1 MDTTENAPLSVQS
14 QGPVPEKAPASFLRQ
29 LKKHAKTELRLAALG
44 SILSVVGL
52 VGICW
57 SIALIID
64 AAVTEQ
70 TTKPWWWGLA
80 AAGLLLRYAA
90 NLFRDRMGQTL
101 SARIRSRLRTKLL
114 NTAASLGPFGLAA
127 QGNAAWWA
135 HQYLEQI
142 DALHGYLARYLP
154 ARLGALIVP
163 LSIIAV
169 VFWVDWVAGIL
180 LLLATPIIPI
190 FMMLIG
196 WGTES
201 IHQTQQEKQAALA
214 SHLLERLE
222 ALSWLRKQGAIE
234 QTALDVTVAAD
245 QYRRTSMRVLRVAFL
260 SSATLEFFSAIS
272 IGLLAIY
279 IGFALVGIFTFGPAV
294 DLTLSTGLF
303 ILLLAPECFLPLR
316 QMAQAHHDMSAAKAA
331 SEGLSSWL
339 TEPVDSHEQSNQP
352 EPIALNSETVVDTQG
367 LSFRFADDSP
377 DLFQDLSLKILSGQ
391 MVAVS
396 GPSGSGKST
405 LLALVA
411 GFLSPSQGKVARTQE
426 WSWLSQRP
434 YLFHETLRSNLLM
447 SQQETVPD
455 AQLLDALNA
464 AGLPL
469 PDPALPEGLDTQIGE
484 QNRGVSGGQAQR
496 IALARALLKGSR
508 LWILDEPT
516 AALDESTRD
525 GLIETLVALS
535 KRLQVAVLVA
545 SHDQALLKACDRIL
559 YLPTVQS
566 SPLTDRVVSP

>member
-1 MDTTENAPLSVQS
+1 MDTTEDSPLSVQS
-14 QGPVPEKAPASFLRQ
+14 AGPVPEKAPASFLRQ
-29 LKKHAKTELRLAALG
+29 LKTQAKPELRLAALG
-44 SILSVVGL
+44 SVLSVVGL
-52 VGICW
+52 IGICW
-57 SIALIID
+57 AIALIID
-64 AAVTEQ
+64 AAVTEE
-70 TTKPWWWGLA
+70 TTKTWWWGLA
-80 AAGLLLRYAA
+80 ALGLLLRYAA

-114 NTAASLGPFGLAA
+114 HTASRLGPFGLAA

-154 ARLGALIVP
+154 ARLGAVIVP
-163 LSIIAV
+163 LSIIVV

-234 QTALDVTVAAD
+234 QTALDVELAAD
-245 QYRRTSMRVLRVAFL
+245 QYRRTAMRVLRVAFL
-260 SSATLEFFSAIS
+260 SSATLEFFSAVS

-279 IGFALVGIFTFGPAV
+279 IGFALIGIFTFGPAA

-331 SEGLSSWL
+331 SQGLAMWL
-339 TEPVDSHEQSNQP
+339 AEPVDSHEQSNQP
-352 EPIALNSETVVDTQG
+352 EPIAPNSAIVVDARE
-367 LSFRFADDSP
+367 LSFRFADESP
-377 DLFQDLSLKILSGQ
+377 DLFQNLSLKIISGE

-405 LLALVA
+405 LLALIA
-411 GFLSPSQGKVARTQE
+411 GFLSPSQGKVARTQD

-447 SQQETVPD
+447 SKQETVPD
-455 AQLLDALNA
+455 AQLLEALSA

-469 PDPALPEGLDTQIGE
+469 PDPALPDGLDTQIGE

-516 AALDESTRD
+516 AALDESTRND
-525 GLIETLVALS
+525 LIETLVALS
-535 KRLQVAVLVA
+535 RRLQVAVLVA
-545 SHDQALLKACDRIL
+545 SHDEALLNACDRVVH
-559 YLPTVQS
+559 LPITHSMPATKRGVAQ
-566 SPLTDRVVSP
+566 

>member
-1 MDTTENAPLSVQS
+1 MDTTENSPLSVQS
-14 QGPVPEKAPASFLRQ
+14 AGPVPEKAPASFLRQ
-29 LKKHAKTELRLAALG
+29 LKKQAKTELRLAALG
-44 SILSVVGL
+44 SLLSVVGL

-64 AAVTEQ
+64 AAATEQ
-70 TTKPWWWGLA
+70 TTKTWWWGLA
-80 AAGLLLRYAA
+80 ALGLLLRYAA
-90 NLFRDRMGQTL
+90 NLFRDRMSQTL

-114 NTAASLGPFGLAA
+114 HTASRLGPFGLAA

-154 ARLGALIVP
+154 ARLGAAIVP
-163 LSIIAV
+163 LSIIVV
-169 VFWVDWVAGIL
+169 VFWVDWVAGFL

-201 IHQTQQEKQAALA
+201 IHQSQQEKQAVLA

-222 ALSWLRKQGAIE
+222 ALSWLRRQGAIE
-234 QTALDVTVAAD
+234 QTALDVEVAAD

-294 DLTLSTGLF
+294 GLSLSTGLF

-331 SEGLSSWL
+331 SQGLASWL
-339 TEPVDSHEQSNQP
+339 AEPVDSHEQSNQP
-352 EPIALNSETVVDTQG
+352 EPIAHTSATVVDARG
-367 LSFRFADDSP
+367 LSFRFSDESP
-377 DLFQDLSLKILSGQ
+377 DLYQNLSLTIASGE
-391 MVAVS
+391 MVAIS

-405 LLALVA
+405 LLALIA
-411 GFLSPSQGKVARTQE
+411 GFLSPSQGKVARTKE

-447 SQQETVPD
+447 SKQETVPD
-455 AQLLDALNA
+455 DQLLVALNA

-469 PDPALPEGLDTQIGE
+469 PDPALPDGLDTKIGE

-525 GLIETLVALS
+525 DLIETLVALS
-535 KRLQVAVLVA
+535 RRLQVAVLIA
-545 SHDQALLKACDRIL
+545 SHDEALLRACDRVIS
-559 YLPTVQS
+559 LPMVQTAPS
-566 SPLTDRVVSP
+566 TDEVVVQ

>member
-1 MDTTENAPLSVQS
+1 MDTTENSPLSVKS
-14 QGPVPEKAPASFLRQ
+14 AGLVPKKAPASFLRL
-29 LKKHAKTELRLAALG
+29 LKKQAKTELRLAALG
-44 SILSVVGL
+44 SVLSVVGL
-52 VGICW
+52 VAISW

-64 AAVTEQ
+64 SAVTEQ
-70 TTKPWWWGLA
+70 TPKTWWWWVA
-80 AAGLLLRYAA
+80 ALGLLLRYVA

-101 SARIRSRLRTKLL
+101 SARIRSRLRKKLL
-114 NTAASLGPFGLAA
+114 HTASKLGPFGLAA
-127 QGNAAWWA
+127 EGNAAWWA

-154 ARLGALIVP
+154 ARLGAVIVP
-163 LSIIAV
+163 LSIISV
-169 VFWVDWVAGIL
+169 VFWVDWVAGFL

-201 IHQTQQEKQAALA
+201 IHQTQQEKQASLA

-234 QTALDVTVAAD
+234 QTALDVEVAAD

-260 SSATLEFFSAIS
+260 SSATLEFFSAIA

-279 IGFALVGIFTFGPAV
+279 IGFALIGIFTFGPAA
-294 DLTLSTGLF
+294 DLSLSTGLF

-331 SEGLSSWL
+331 SQGLASWIV
-339 TEPVDSHEQSNQP
+339 EPADSHEQSNQP
-352 EPIALNSETVVDTQG
+352 APNARDSATVVDAAD
-367 LSFRFADDSP
+367 LSFRFSDESP
-377 DLFQDLSLKILSGQ
+377 DLFQNLSLKIVSSE

-411 GFLSPSQGKVARTQE
+411 GFLSPRQGKVARTQE

-447 SQQETVPD
+447 SKQEKVSD
-455 AQLLDALNA
+455 DQLLVALSA
-464 AGLPL
+464 SGLPL
-469 PDPALPEGLDTQIGE
+469 PDPSLPDGLDTQIGE

-535 KRLQVAVLVA
+535 RRLQVAVLVA
-545 SHDQALLKACDRIL
+545 SHDEALLNACDRIVN
-559 YLPTVQS
+559 LPMAQTTPTINRDVTQ
-566 SPLTDRVVSP
+566 

>member
-1 MDTTENAPLSVQS
+1 VDTTENSPLSVQS
-14 QGPVPEKAPASFLRQ
+14 AGPVPEKAPASFLRQ
-29 LKKHAKTELRLAALG
+29 LKKQAKTELRLAALG
-44 SILSVVGL
+44 SLLSVVGL

-64 AAVTEQ
+64 AAATEQ
-70 TTKPWWWGLA
+70 TTKTWWWGLA
-80 AAGLLLRYAA
+80 ALGLLLRYAA
-90 NLFRDRMGQTL
+90 NLFRDRMSQTL

-114 NTAASLGPFGLAA
+114 HTASRLGPFGLAA

-154 ARLGALIVP
+154 ARLGAAIVP
-163 LSIIAV
+163 LSIIVV
-169 VFWVDWVAGIL
+169 VFWVDWVAGFL

-201 IHQTQQEKQAALA
+201 IHQSQQEKQAVLA

-222 ALSWLRKQGAIE
+222 ALSWLRRQGAIE
-234 QTALDVTVAAD
+234 QTALDVEVAAD

-294 DLTLSTGLF
+294 DLSLSTGLF

-331 SEGLSSWL
+331 SQGLASWL
-339 TEPVDSHEQSNQP
+339 AEPVDSHEQSNQP
-352 EPIALNSETVVDTQG
+352 EPIAHTSATVVDARG
-367 LSFRFADDSP
+367 LSFRFSDESP
-377 DLFQDLSLKILSGQ
+377 DLYQNLSLTIASGE
-391 MVAVS
+391 MVAIS

-405 LLALVA
+405 LLALIA
-411 GFLSPSQGKVARTQE
+411 GFLSPSQGKVARTKE

-447 SQQETVPD
+447 SKQETVPD
-455 AQLLDALNA
+455 DQLLVALNA

-469 PDPALPEGLDTQIGE
+469 PDPALPDGLDTKIGE

-525 GLIETLVALS
+525 DLIETLVALS
-535 KRLQVAVLVA
+535 RRLQVAVLIA
-545 SHDQALLKACDRIL
+545 SHDEALLRACDRVIS
-559 YLPTVQS
+559 LPMVQTAPS
-566 SPLTDRVVSP
+566 TDEVVVQ

>member
-1 MDTTENAPLSVQS
+1 MDTTENSPLSVQS
-14 QGPVPEKAPASFLRQ
+14 AGPVPEKAPASFLRR
-29 LKKHAKTELRLAALG
+29 LKEQAKTELRLAALG
-44 SILSVVGL
+44 SALSVVGL

-70 TTKPWWWGLA
+70 TTKNWWWGLA
-80 AAGLLLRYAA
+80 ALGLMLRYVA

-114 NTAASLGPFGLAA
+114 HTASKLGPFGLAT

-154 ARLGALIVP
+154 ARLGAV
-163 LSIIAV
+163 IIPVTIIMV

-201 IHQTQQEKQAALA
+201 IHKTQQEKQAALA

-234 QTALDVTVAAD
+234 QTALDVEMAAD

-260 SSATLEFFSAIS
+260 SSATLEFFSAVS

-279 IGFALVGIFTFGPAV
+279 IGFALIGIFTFGPAV
-294 DLTLSTGLF
+294 DLSLSTGLF
-303 ILLLAPECFLPLR
+303 ILLLAPECFMPLR

-331 SEGLSSWL
+331 SEELSSWL
-339 TEPVDSHEQSNQP
+339 VEPVDSHEQSNQP
-352 EPIALNSETVVDTQG
+352 EPIARDSATVVNAEG
-367 LSFRFADDSP
+367 LSFRFSDRSP
-377 DLFQDLSLKILSGQ
+377 DLFQNLSLQIISGE

-405 LLALVA
+405 LLALIA
-411 GFLSPSQGKVARTQE
+411 GFLSPRHGHVARTQE

-455 AQLLDALNA
+455 AQLLEALSA

-469 PDPALPEGLDTQIGE
+469 PDPALPDGLDTQIGE

-516 AALDESTRD
+516 TALDESTRD
-525 GLIETLVALS
+525 GLIETLVAMS
-535 KRLQVAVLVA
+535 RRLQVAVLVA
-545 SHDQALLKACDRIL
+545 SHDLALLKACDRVVN
-559 YLPTVQS
+559 LPMAQRTTSTNQGVA
-566 SPLTDRVVSP
+566 P

>member
-1 MDTTENAPLSVQS
+1 MSTTEDAPLSIRTE
-14 QGPVPEKAPASFLRQ
+14 GLAPDKAPAPFLRQ
-29 LKKHAKTELRLAALG
+29 LKNLAAPQLRWVA
-44 SILSVVGL
+44 LCAVFSVAGL
-52 VGICW
+52 VGIAW
-57 SIALIID
+57 SMAAIID
-64 AAVTEQ
+64 AAVTVQ
-70 TTKPWWWGLA
+70 ATPMWWWGLA
-80 AAGLLLRYAA
+80 FAGLLTRYGA
-90 NLFRDRMGQTL
+90 NLVRDQLGQAL
-101 SARIRSRLRTKLL
+101 SSRIRWRLRTRLL
-114 NTAASLGPFGLAA
+114 HTASSLGPFGLAA
-127 QGNAAWWA
+127 HGNAAWWA

-154 ARLGALIVP
+154 ARLGAVMVP
-163 LSIIAV
+163 LAIIAV
-169 VFWVDWVAGIL
+169 VFWVDWVAGLL

-222 ALSWLRKQGAIE
+222 ALSWLRKQGAIA
-234 QTALDVTVAAD
+234 QTALDVEVAAD
-245 QYRRTSMRVLRVAFL
+245 QYRRTAMRVLRVAFL
-260 SSATLEFFSAIS
+260 SSATLEFFSAIA

-279 IGFALVGIFTFGPAV
+279 IGFSLIGIFTLGPAV
-294 DLTLSTGLF
+294 ELSLSTGLF

-331 SEGLSSWL
+331 AQGLAPWL
-339 TEPVDSHEQSNQP
+339 GDPVALHKPSNQP
-352 EPIALNSETVVDTQG
+352 PTVACNSATVVEAVG
-367 LSFRFADDSP
+367 LSFRFSDASP
-377 DLFQDLSLKILSGQ
+377 VLFQNLSLTIRAGE
-391 MVAVS
+391 MWAVA

-411 GFLSPSQGKVARTQE
+411 GFLTPNQGHVARTPE

-434 YLFHETLRSNLLM
+434 YLFHATLRSNLLM
-447 SQQETVPD
+447 SKQDTVPD
-455 AQLLDALNA
+455 AQLLEALSA

-469 PDPALPEGLDTQIGE
+469 PDPALPDGLDTPIGE

-496 IALARALLKGSR
+496 IALARALLKGSQ

-525 GLIETLVALS
+525 DLIETMVAMS
-535 KRLQVAVLVA
+535 RRLQVAVLVS
-545 SHDQALLKACDRIL
+545 SHDEALLRACDRL
-559 YLPTVQS
+559 VHLPVLQAPPPPHGGAVQ
-566 SPLTDRVVSP
+566 